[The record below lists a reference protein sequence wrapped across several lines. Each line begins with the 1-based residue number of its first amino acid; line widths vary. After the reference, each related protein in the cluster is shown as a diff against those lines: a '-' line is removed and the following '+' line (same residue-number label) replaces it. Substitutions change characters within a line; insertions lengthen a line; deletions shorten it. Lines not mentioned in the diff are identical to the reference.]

1 MNSEPFTIDDVLT
14 SAESIELIAHAER
27 AGFEEAPITIG
38 RNRFQMRP
46 DIRNNTRVM
55 FDHVAL
61 ATLLFDR
68 IRPSL
73 PERTGDWALHGLNER
88 FRIYR
93 YAPGQR
99 FAWHRD
105 GSFRRSRDEESH
117 YTLMVYLNEGFE
129 GGRTEF
135 SDHPAVEPSTGRA
148 LVFYHPLMHQGAAV
162 TSGTKYVLRTD
173 VMYRRPATST

>member
-1 MNSEPFTIDDVLT
+1 MNSEPYTIDHVLT
-14 SAESIELIAHAER
+14 RNEAVELVERADR

-38 RNRFQMRP
+38 PNRFQMRP

-55 FDHVAL
+55 FDHVPL
-61 ATLLFDR
+61 AALLFDR
-68 IRPSL
+68 LRSNL
-73 PERTGDWALHGLNER
+73 PERAGDWALHGLNER

-105 GSFRRSRDEESH
+105 GSYRRHHDEESY

-135 SDHPAVEPSTGRA
+135 ADHPTVEPATGRA

-162 TSGTKYVLRTD
+162 VRGVKYVLRTD
-173 VMYRRPATST
+173 VMYRRER